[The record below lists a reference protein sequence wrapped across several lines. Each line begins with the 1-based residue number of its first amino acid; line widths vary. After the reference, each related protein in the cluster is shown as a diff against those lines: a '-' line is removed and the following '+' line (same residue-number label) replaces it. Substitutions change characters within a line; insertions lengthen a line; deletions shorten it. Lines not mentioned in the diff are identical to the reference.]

1 MTIASNEAII
11 HSVLAR
17 LGVSILSA
25 HTLAFGNIYG
35 VKVINVESL
44 PIKTRWSFSW
54 TRQRALSPIA
64 EVFLNY
70 VQTEGREII
79 QQTVQ
84 LS

>member
-44 PIKTRWSFSW
+44 PIKPDGHSRGLASAPYPRLPRFFQLCAS
-54 TRQRALSPIA
+54 RRA
-64 EVFLNY
+64 
-70 VQTEGREII
+70 
-79 QQTVQ
+79 
-84 LS
+84 